1 MKADLTSCRT
11 LDDIE
16 RALYD
21 AVAGH
26 PTAGGLHGAR
36 RHFLRVGISGK
47 VRARAVFRQRVA
59 FTETDPPFRRREAE
73 AVIHRYYVAGHEAES
88 LYGYDIYVI

>member
-1 MKADLTSCRT
+1 M
-11 LDDIE
+11 
-16 RALYD
+16 
-21 AVAGH
+21 
-26 PTAGGLHGAR
+26 
-36 RHFLRVGISGK
+36 
-47 VRARAVFRQRVA
+47 FRQRVA